1 MNVPVK
7 VTRDPRRPA
16 GFAHIAIA
24 AALPTGAPIQIT
36 REHPSKPHLG
46 PAGWQAQSH
55 DLKPLGVESTDMG
68 VRLVVG
74 PDVVN
79 EIEEYER
86 ITIAIRSIGL
96 QSEVDWPSIPKL
108 ARASSAQGPVA
119 PTPVAARPE
128 PEAGPTSGAVSP
140 RPLGGDPDRA
150 IGNDAQGAGRGLDD
164 RDGRGLDGRGLDGRG
179 PDDQDLDDRDLD
191 ERDLDDRDLDDP
203 GAHHRSREEE
213 EDDDEGYEEEEERKS
228 YKRLVIAGA
237 VAGLLLAVAAILF
250 LPGLFGSED
259 EVAIEPTPPPTE
271 LPRQDTARS
280 PRDEIL
286 DPATPPERLFELGQ
300 EQLRADP
307 PDVELAAAAI
317 ERAGRE
323 GLADAAIWMGETF
336 DPRLSLW
343 ERIEAPGPNASAA
356 LRHYTVARGQGEA
369 RAAEEIA
376 ALCAWLSERPEADDP
391 IARENYCES

>member
-16 GFAHIAIA
+16 GFAHIEIA
-24 AALPTGAPIQIT
+24 AALPEGAPIQIT
-36 REHPSKPHLG
+36 REHPAKPHLG

-55 DLKPLGVESTDMG
+55 DMKPLGVESTDMG
-68 VRLVVG
+68 VRLSVG
-74 PDVVN
+74 PEVVN
-79 EIEEYER
+79 EIEEYEQ

-96 QSEVDWPSIPKL
+96 QAQVDWPSIPKL

-119 PTPVAARPE
+119 AASAAPAPTPAPAASQAQPAR
-128 PEAGPTSGAVSP
+128 G
-140 RPLGGDPDRA
+140 RDGDPVIEDEPHVR
-150 IGNDAQGAGRGLDD
+150 DRGLDD
-164 RDGRGLDGRGLDGRG
+164 RDGNDRDG
-179 PDDQDLDDRDLD
+179 DDRDG
-191 ERDLDDRDLDDP
+191 DDRDGDDRDEDD
-203 GAHHRSREEE
+203 AFREE
-213 EDDDEGYEEEEERKS
+213 DEGYEEEDERKS
-228 YKRLVIAGA
+228 YKGLFIAGA
-237 VAGLLLAVAAILF
+237 VVALFLAVAAIVF
-250 LPGLFGSED
+250 LPGLIGSDD
-259 EVAIEPTPPPTE
+259 EVVVEDTTPAVAPAPAG
-271 LPRQDTARS
+271 PGRS
-280 PRDEIL
+280 ARDEIL
-286 DPATPPERLFELGQ
+286 DPTTTPERLFELGR

-307 PDVELAAAAI
+307 PDVDLAAAAI

-323 GLADAAIWMGETF
+323 GLGEAAMWMGETF

-356 LRHYTVARGQGEA
+356 LRHYTAARGQGEA